1 MAHHD
6 HDTTQTEKIPEWAI
20 VHPLMVNV
28 IPPSVASTERFYTIE
43 IVGEAF
49 WIWKDLKSEP
59 RNYFEALNSSLKP
72 LGYKISDNEEKRIG
86 IRLGVETRY
95 LHSKVT
101 KEKNVKK
108 RKSIRASFV
117 RKITI
122 DESQVTELAPQY
134 LQETEMLK
142 QQILE
147 LEKKLDEK
155 AEEVFD
161 LLNEAMEQKH
171 KIHKL
176 EEATDGLKNRGK
188 PIHEVGDRQKYRQFN
203 NFR

>member
-95 LHSKVT
+95 LHSKVA

-161 LLNEAMEQKH
+161 LLNEAKEQKH

>member
-6 HDTTQTEKIPEWAI
+6 HETTHTEKIPQWAI
-20 VHPLMVNV
+20 VHPLLVNV
-28 IPPSVASTERFYTIE
+28 IPPSVASTKRFYTTE

-86 IRLGVETRY
+86 IRLGVETWY
-95 LHSKVT
+95 LHSKVA

-108 RKSIRASFV
+108 RNSIHASFV
-117 RKITI
+117 RRITI

-161 LLNEAMEQKH
+161 LLNKAMEQKR

-188 PIHEVGDRQKYRQFN
+188 PIHEVGDSQKYRQFN

>member
-1 MAHHD
+1 M
-6 HDTTQTEKIPEWAI
+6 
-20 VHPLMVNV
+20 
-28 IPPSVASTERFYTIE
+28 
-43 IVGEAF
+43 
-49 WIWKDLKSEP
+49 
-59 RNYFEALNSSLKP
+59 
-72 LGYKISDNEEKRIG
+72 
-86 IRLGVETRY
+86 ETRY
-95 LHSKVT
+95 LHSKVA

-108 RKSIRASFV
+108 RKSIRTSFV
-117 RKITI
+117 RRITI

-161 LLNEAMEQKH
+161 LLNEAMEQKC

-176 EEATDGLKNRGK
+176 EEATGGLKNRGK
-188 PIHEVGDRQKYRQFN
+188 QIHEVGDRQKYRQFN

>member
-1 MAHHD
+1 MAHSSHETT
-6 HDTTQTEKIPEWAI
+6 DTENIPEWAI

-28 IPPSVASTERFYTIE
+28 IPPTVASTER
-43 IVGEAF
+43 VGEAF

-59 RNYFEALNSSLKP
+59 RNYFEALNSPLKP

-95 LHSKVT
+95 LHSKVA

-108 RKSIRASFV
+108 RKSIRAFFV
-117 RKITI
+117 RRISI
-122 DESQVTELAPQY
+122 DESQVTELALQY
-134 LQETEMLK
+134 LQETKMLR

-147 LEKKLDEK
+147 LEKKLDER
-155 AEEVFD
+155 AEVFD
-161 LLNEAMEQKH
+161 LLNKAMEQKR

-176 EEATDGLKNRGK
+176 EEPRVDSKTDGNQSMKLEVAKNIISSTISGN
-188 PIHEVGDRQKYRQFN
+188 IA
-203 NFR
+203 